1 MPQWLAEDCAVGQLE
16 RCISCLGFQ
25 GFLASSQ
32 NLFLTQDD
40 SIFQNISFCISGK
53 YENAFRERECLLKT
67 GQSKKSAF
75 NRETLKR
82 NEGGQKKKILLVNKC
97 CHNIS
102 IIYPVLFTG
111 LQCGSK
117 LPL

>member
-67 GQSKKSAF
+67 GQSKKF
-75 NRETLKR
+75 
-82 NEGGQKKKILLVNKC
+82 
-97 CHNIS
+97 
-102 IIYPVLFTG
+102 FF
-111 LQCGSK
+111 
-117 LPL
+117 